1 MQPPEAEQSHSQPQD
16 QPTEHQPQTQMYYH
30 PNGYYYPY
38 QPMNQPPQNQCW
50 PQQGY
55 NQDYSTYQQGY
66 YPPQQW
72 VNNQTAQAELP
83 IPPQPTKKR
92 ENGQAPK
99 NNRNRPRNRKEK
111 GPSWVPPPN
120 SNRVPPDSNSMSARE
135 RRRRAHQ
142 LSIHQEM
149 IRLSRTTQAQY
160 QALESMRNQN
170 AGGGS
175 RHQPREDAQTPRN

>member
-1 MQPPEAEQSHSQPQD
+1 MNASQ
-16 QPTEHQPQTQMYYH
+16 
-30 PNGYYYPY
+30 
-38 QPMNQPPQNQCW
+38 QNQYW
-50 PQQGY
+50 PQQEY
-55 NQDYSTYQQGY
+55 NQNYLTYQQGY

-72 VNNQTAQAELP
+72 VNNQVHQEEQSVPHHKTR
-83 IPPQPTKKR
+83 KKV
-92 ENGQAPK
+92 NGQAPK
-99 NNRNRPRNRKEK
+99 SNRNRPRNRKEK